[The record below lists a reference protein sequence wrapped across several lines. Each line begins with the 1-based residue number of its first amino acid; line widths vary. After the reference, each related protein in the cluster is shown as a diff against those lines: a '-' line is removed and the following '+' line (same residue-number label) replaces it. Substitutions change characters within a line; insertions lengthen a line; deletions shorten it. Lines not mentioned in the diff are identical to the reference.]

1 VSDRSLRPLTLFDA
15 TLLVVGG
22 IVGVGIFFTPQS
34 VARLLPDPVPFFAVW
49 VAGGVL
55 AAAGALTF
63 AELAASFPHAGGWYV
78 YLREAFGRLPAFLF
92 AWIVLLVV
100 STGASA
106 VIADFCAQQI
116 EALVWPEGVSHGLHL
131 LLGAALIAGIT
142 AVALA
147 GVKSGAVLQDACTLL
162 KLGALLAFIGGAFL
176 PYEPG
181 PRAPPP
187 APTGAW
193 GARDLAAAMLPVLF
207 AYGGWHIVTYLGH
220 VIRDPQKNLPRA
232 MLLGTAIA
240 VAVYLL
246 VNASFVRVLG
256 MDGLAHEQ
264 AFAGVMARRAL
275 GSTGGTLLIAAMAVS
290 SLGVCTVILLGSPW
304 VYVAMARDG
313 LFFRSIGAV
322 AARTG
327 APANALLLQGA
338 VALAYFFWGRAAMLT
353 DAVVF
358 AEWLFHT
365 QCGLALLLLRRRR
378 PELPRPFTSPLYPL
392 APLLYSGMAAAI
404 VVSTVTRAEDWEK
417 TRVGLGVLGAGF
429 VAYALWR
436 RATASRGPSA
446 AD

>member
-1 VSDRSLRPLTLFDA
+1 VSERSARTLSLFDA
-15 TLLVVGG
+15 VLLVVGG

-34 VARLLPDPVPFFAVW
+34 VALLLPDPAPFFAVW

-63 AELAASFPHAGGWYV
+63 AELAATFPHAGGWYV

-92 AWIVLLVV
+92 AWIVLFVV

-116 EALVWPEGVSHGLHL
+116 EALAWPGEEVSRSTHL
-131 LLGAALIAGIT
+131 LLGAGLLIGIT

-147 GVKSGAVLQDACTLL
+147 GIKSGALLQDACTLL

-176 PYEPG
+176 FFEP
-181 PRAPPP
+181 PPPAAATRAPPDWNL
-187 APTGAW
+187 GA
-193 GARDLAAAMLPVLF
+193 LAAAMLPVLF

-220 VIRDPQKNLPRA
+220 AIRDPQRNLPRA

-240 VAVYLL
+240 VVVYLL
-246 VNASFVRVLG
+246 VNAAFVRVLG
-256 MDGLAHEQ
+256 MDGLAHEEG
-264 AFAGVMARRAL
+264 FAAVMARRAL

-313 LFFRSIGAV
+313 LFFRALGRV
-322 AARTG
+322 RERTG

-338 VALAYFFWGRAAMLT
+338 VALGYFVSNWAEELT

-358 AEWLFHT
+358 AEWIFHA

-378 PELPRPFTSPLYPL
+378 PELPRPFRSPLYPL
-392 APLLYSGMAAAI
+392 APLLYSGMAVTI
-404 VVSTVTRAEDWEK
+404 VVTTVARPEDWEK
-417 TRVGLGVLGAGF
+417 TRLGLGLLGTGLL
-429 VAYALWR
+429 AYAGWR
-436 RATASRGPSA
+436 RVAPAPA
-446 AD
+446 